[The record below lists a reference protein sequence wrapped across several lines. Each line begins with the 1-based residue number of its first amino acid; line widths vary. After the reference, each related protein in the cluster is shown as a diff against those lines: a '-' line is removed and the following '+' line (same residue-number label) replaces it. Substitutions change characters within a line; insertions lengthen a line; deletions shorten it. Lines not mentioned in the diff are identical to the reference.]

1 MKRIKKISCMIMLL
15 LVILGTAVGFSG
27 KTVQAAAGVSR
38 NLRNNRVY
46 KYDLDGNR
54 KTDRIV
60 LKTRRSGYNISGVF
74 YVNGKKVYSLPK
86 TDCDYAGYRIITL
99 ANGKRFIYAW
109 TEGPNPG
116 ISSHRILQYHKGKMK
131 TVCILTNLMKNYQ
144 GASYVSWY
152 PNSGITV
159 SGNSI
164 KVRFV
169 SMNWTTGAMEYVIPY
184 KYKNGTLVR
193 SGYSGYFSQSRT
205 FKVSKQFST
214 YKKPGSRSR
223 AFVVRKRENV
233 IIDKYYIK
241 KGKLYLQVRR
251 SNGQTGWL
259 NAYTDKQRGR
269 GRSPIFYNGYYAN

>member
-1 MKRIKKISCMIMLL
+1 MFL
-15 LVILGTAVGFSG
+15 LVTLGIAVGFSG
-27 KTVQAAAGVSR
+27 KTVQAAAGVSE
-38 NLRNNRVY
+38 NLRNDRVY

-74 YVNGKKVYSLPK
+74 YVNEKKVYSLPK
-86 TDCDYAGYRIITL
+86 TDCEYVGYRIITL

-116 ISSHRILQYHKGKMK
+116 ISSDRILQYHKGKMK

-152 PNSGITV
+152 PNDAITV

-164 KVRFV
+164 KVRLV
-169 SMNWTTGAMEYVIPY
+169 SMNWTTGAMEYIIPY

-193 SGYSGYFSQSRT
+193 SSYSGYFSKSRT

-223 AFVVRKRENV
+223 AFVVKKLENV

-259 NAYTDKQRGR
+259 NAYTDKQKGR
-269 GRSPIFYNGYYAN
+269 VRSPIFYDGYYSN